1 MTDLVM
7 DRRITWDRARLKEI
21 DEAKTMILKYRRM
34 GYSVLKEDGTEME
47 RFDPSLEEVLIKA
60 QRIMG
65 KKTLKILNEHGDERL
80 VWDMNNGKEAKE
92 AKKKFLDYIN
102 KGYKAYSVDA
112 EGGKNRRIEEF
123 DVDAEEILMVPP
135 TVKG

>member
-1 MTDLVM
+1 
-7 DRRITWDRARLKEI
+7 
-21 DEAKTMILKYRRM
+21 M
-34 GYSVLKEDGTEME
+34 GYPVLKEDGTEME
-47 RFDPSLEEVLIKA
+47 RFDPFLEEVLIKA

-80 VWDMNNGKEAKE
+80 VWDMNNGREAKE
-92 AKKKFLDYIN
+92 AKKKFLDYIS

-112 EGGKNRRIEEF
+112 EGRKNRRIEEY
-123 DVDAEEILMVPP
+123 DVEAEEILMVPP

>member
-21 DEAKTMILKYRRM
+21 DEAKVMILKYKRM
-34 GYSVLKEDGTEME
+34 GYPVLKEDGTEME
-47 RFDPSLEEVLIKA
+47 RFDPFLEEVLIKA

-80 VWDMNNGKEAKE
+80 VWDMNNGREAKE
-92 AKKKFLDYIN
+92 AKKKFLDYIS

-112 EGGKNRRIEEF
+112 EGRKNRRIEEY
-123 DVDAEEILMVPP
+123 DVEAEEILMVPP

>member
-34 GYSVLKEDGTEME
+34 GYPVLKEDGTEME

-80 VWDMNNGKEAKE
+80 VWDMNNGREAKE

-102 KGYKAYSVDA
+102 KGYKAYSVDT
-112 EGGKNRRIEEF
+112 EGTKNRRISEF
-123 DVDAEEILMVPP
+123 DVEAEEILMVPP